1 MAEPEKPAPAL
12 SVKAPAAPEGRWMR
26 QAARKLGDAK
36 ALVVA
41 AVGLIGVGAAGVRM
55 VNKAVQPLLD
65 RLDADEKT
73 IAADHDHLQSDDEQ
87 LHQQHED
94 LLTYATAR
102 RSDRVAK

>member
-1 MAEPEKPAPAL
+1 MAEPEKPAA
-12 SVKAPAAPEGRWMR
+12 SEGHWMR

-41 AVGLIGVGAAGVRM
+41 AVGLIGVGAAGVRTI
-55 VNKAVQPLLD
+55 NKAVQPLLD

-94 LLTYATAR
+94 LLTYATAHR
-102 RSDRVAK
+102 DSHAAR